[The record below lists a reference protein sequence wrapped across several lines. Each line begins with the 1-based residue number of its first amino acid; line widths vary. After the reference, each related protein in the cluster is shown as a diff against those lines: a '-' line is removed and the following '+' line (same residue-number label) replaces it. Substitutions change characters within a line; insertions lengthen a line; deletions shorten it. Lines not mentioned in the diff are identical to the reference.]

1 MLKVL
6 LYAYATGTFSS
17 RGIAK
22 KLEDDVAFR
31 FLAANNFP
39 QHRTI
44 CEFRRQHLKD
54 FKKLFV
60 AVVSLARE
68 LGLANFGKLSIDGT
82 KVRANASKRKAMSYV
97 RMQAEEK
104 RLAAE
109 IEQLLQRA
117 RDTDA
122 EEDARFGES
131 LRGDELPQELRR
143 REDRLKAIQ
152 EAKQRLEAAQQAADD
167 ARGRQPGQKRN
178 PKGGKPYQRDYGE
191 PKAKA
196 QSNFTDPESKIMKT
210 SSEGF
215 QQCYNAQVAVEGD
228 NQLIVATELTAN
240 ANDQGQMV
248 ALLDAVQETFD
259 EHPKQVLAD
268 AGYSNER
275 DLTTLEERAIDG
287 YVAPGRKGRKSTTVD
302 AEKHPAMQR
311 MVDKLAT
318 PEGQKIY
325 AARKWLSEAPNGW
338 IKQVMGFRSF
348 SLRGLE
354 KAQGEWDLVCL
365 SLNVKRLRI
374 LMAGKVERV
383 SRNSA
388 AYRVSHTS
396 MGTSTLLGG
405 IIF

>member
-1 MLKVL
+1 
-6 LYAYATGTFSS
+6 
-17 RGIAK
+17 
-22 KLEDDVAFR
+22 
-31 FLAANNFP
+31 
-39 QHRTI
+39 
-44 CEFRRQHLKD
+44 
-54 FKKLFV
+54 
-60 AVVSLARE
+60 
-68 LGLANFGKLSIDGT
+68 
-82 KVRANASKRKAMSYV
+82 MSYA

-191 PKAKA
+191 PKAEA

-215 QQCYNAQVAVEGD
+215 QQCYNAQVAV
-228 NQLIVATELTAN
+228 
-240 ANDQGQMV
+240 
-248 ALLDAVQETFD
+248 
-259 EHPKQVLAD
+259 
-268 AGYSNER
+268 
-275 DLTTLEERAIDG
+275 EERAIDG

-325 AARKWLSEAPNGW
+325 VARKWLSEAPNGW
-338 IKQVMGFRSF
+338 IKQVMGLPEFQSPR
-348 SLRGLE
+348 
-354 KAQGEWDLVCL
+354 
-365 SLNVKRLRI
+365 
-374 LMAGKVERV
+374 
-383 SRNSA
+383 
-388 AYRVSHTS
+388 T
-396 MGTSTLLGG
+396 
-405 IIF
+405 